1 MGSAIV
7 LSSGGDVLFSIC
19 LRMHCKFVHFIQTV
33 QDGRKMDHKQFRI
46 ELAKQLL
53 ANADH
58 QIGPSRHLNAFPP
71 ARLTERHL
79 PEKGQT
85 CASGR
90 PSQPVCVVCSNKGE
104 ARQRINASSVSYL
117 CV

>member
-1 MGSAIV
+1 
-7 LSSGGDVLFSIC
+7 
-19 LRMHCKFVHFIQTV
+19 
-33 QDGRKMDHKQFRI
+33 MDHKQFRI
-46 ELAKQLL
+46 ELTKQL

-58 QIGPSRHLNAFPP
+58 QIGPPSRHLNALPPP

-90 PSQPVCVVCSNKGE
+90 PSQPVWCAPIRE
-104 ARQRINASSVSYL
+104 RQEDNVSMQA
-117 CV
+117 V